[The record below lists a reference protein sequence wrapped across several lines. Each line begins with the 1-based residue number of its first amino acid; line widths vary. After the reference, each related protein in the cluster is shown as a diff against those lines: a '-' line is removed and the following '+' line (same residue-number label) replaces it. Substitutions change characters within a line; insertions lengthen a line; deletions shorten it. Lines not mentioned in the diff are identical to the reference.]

1 MTYLCVFFRLFF
13 SFFCLFSLYWE
24 RSVGCWIVFF
34 ISKRNARK
42 LWQDEM
48 AVAGNNAGF
57 LFLFNIACL
66 TEKKSGSSL
75 KNSRFPF
82 SFLFSSVYF
91 LCFGLSWTGE
101 WDYYISYFLH
111 SLRLCESFRAFI
123 FRPFLFWFF
132 FFLLVCL
139 NCLCEREKR
148 KDMFALHGQEKWE
161 GHRRKKEIGKN
172 WQGNFISLF
181 LHKRLLI
188 VSNHQCGNYIDYLF
202 IETVMKMTRP
212 VG

>member
-111 SLRLCESFRAFI
+111 SLRLSESFRAFI

-132 FFLLVCL
+132 LLVCL
-139 NCLCEREKR
+139 NCLCERKKERHVCLARTGKMGRTLEK
-148 KDMFALHGQEKWE
+148 E
-161 GHRRKKEIGKN
+161 KEIGKN

-188 VSNHQCGNYIDYLF
+188 VSNNQCGNYIDYLF

>member
-1 MTYLCVFFRLFF
+1 MNNFKWLRIYRNKQIIVVNDSRKDKRRTQKATSKTARHGGCWRSEGLKSRDVFMCFLSFIF

-82 SFLFSSVYF
+82 SFLFF
-91 LCFGLSWTGE
+91 
-101 WDYYISYFLH
+101 
-111 SLRLCESFRAFI
+111 
-123 FRPFLFWFF
+123 
-132 FFLLVCL
+132 
-139 NCLCEREKR
+139 
-148 KDMFALHGQEKWE
+148 
-161 GHRRKKEIGKN
+161 
-172 WQGNFISLF
+172 
-181 LHKRLLI
+181 
-188 VSNHQCGNYIDYLF
+188 
-202 IETVMKMTRP
+202 
-212 VG
+212 